1 MNQKIVILDYQMGN
15 IFSIEKIIK
24 SLGKTPIVSDKR
36 EIILSADKIILPGVG
51 HFYNAMNNLKKMN
64 LIKPL
69 NIFALEKKKPI
80 LGICLGMQL
89 MAKKSE
95 EGNTN
100 GLGWFDATVKRFSI
114 NNKLI
119 YKVPQMGWN
128 TITTKKE
135 SLLMNNI
142 PNNSE
147 FYFVHSYY
155 VDCRNEKD
163 ILNTTKYESNFVSA
177 IQKNNIFGVQ
187 YHPEKS
193 HGSGN
198 QMFQNFLEL
207 YCVDQE

>member
-1 MNQKIVILDYQMGN
+1 MNDKIVILDYQMGN
-15 IFSIEKIIK
+15 IFSLEKIIK

-51 HFYNAMNNLKKMN
+51 HFANAMNNLKKMN
-64 LIKPL
+64 LIEPL
-69 NIFALEKKKPI
+69 NIFVLEKKKPI

-100 GLGWFDATVKRFSI
+100 GLGWIDSTVKRFSI
-114 NNKLI
+114 NNKLT

-128 TITTKKE
+128 TITKKKE
-135 SLLMNNI
+135 SLLMNKI
-142 PNNSE
+142 SNNSE
-147 FYFVHSYY
+147 FYFIHSYY
-155 VDCRNEKD
+155 IDCRNEED
-163 ILNTTKYESNFVSA
+163 ILSTTKYESNFVSA

-193 HGSGN
+193 HDSGK
-198 QMFQNFLEL
+198 QMFKNFLEL
-207 YCVDQE
+207 